1 MAEPDSSVDGRDV
14 RTDAPVPG
22 TQRRAAL
29 RRWVVLAATVAGMAV
44 TASMGRWQLD
54 RADQKLALQAALDA
68 QAGRA
73 EVSLPAGA
81 LDRFDEAAWM
91 HRPVTVRGQ
100 WLVDRTV
107 YLDNRPLDGRPGF
120 LVVTPFRLQGGDAA
134 ILVQRGW
141 MPRDVSDRLRVAPV
155 PTPTGE
161 VELRGRIAP
170 PPSKLYQFSDAES
183 GAIRQNLDLDSFSR
197 EIATPLWPVS
207 LVQSESGGD
216 MADGLQRRWPKPA
229 VDVHKH
235 YGYAFQWFAMCALMA
250 GLYVW
255 FQIVQPRLR
264 RAR

>member
-1 MAEPDSSVDGRDV
+1 MSKSEPSVDRQTG
-14 RTDAPVPG
+14 APPAP
-22 TQRRAAL
+22 RRASL
-29 RRWVVLAATVAGMAV
+29 RRWVVLLATLVGMVV
-44 TASMGRWQLD
+44 TASMGRWQLG

-73 EVSLPAGA
+73 VVA
-81 LDRFDEAAWM
+81 LRASDLADFDEATWM
-91 HRPVTVRGQ
+91 HRQVTVRGR
-100 WLVDRTV
+100 WLADRTV

-120 LVVTPFRLQGGDAA
+120 IVVTPLQVEGRDAA

-155 PTPTGE
+155 ATPPGE

-207 LVQSESGGD
+207 LVQSESDGD